1 MVAVRRLVLKEW
13 HAVLI
18 FWFKV
23 IRCLFIFPD
32 FNHRTIKVEDINERK
47 ETRMIFLQAPTL
59 DENRKSF
66 KQKQKQLQFTER
78 ERERETK
85 TETEKEIERDREKER
100 QRERER
106 ERQTE
111 RVRDRERETERER
124 QTDRERYAVNNIL
137 KDN

>member
-66 KQKQKQLQFTER
+66 KQKQKQLQFTETGR
-78 ERERETK
+78 DKDRDR
-85 TETEKEIERDREKER
+85 ERDRER
-100 QRERER
+100 QREREIER
-106 ERQTE
+106 ERKRETDRESE
-111 RVRDRERETERER
+111 RQRERDRERETDRQRE
-124 QTDRERYAVNNIL
+124 ICS
-137 KDN
+137 